1 MCNAPLGFEVPM
13 PNCAVE
19 PDTIPA
25 PNPTIAAAD
34 KEPLIEEAICAEQDK
49 KQSP

>member
-1 MCNAPLGFEVPM
+1 MVPSI
-13 PNCAVE
+13 E

-34 KEPLIEEAICAEQDK
+34 KEPLMSSDI
-49 KQSP
+49 